1 MPTNT
6 TAAPTVAPT
15 GGCPNRWMKFGT
27 KVRLLNLYFREV
39 FKMTTL
45 QQRPTI
51 KFYIEPLFGFK
62 CQVDSLKCNTS
73 LNKTQ
78 MKENQGSR
86 KKFVKCG
93 VALKKV
99 SKFWPL
105 HLCTS
110 FSTNYKWD
118 HLKYTGFSGEMFH
131 LTLIIIII
139 TFLFCSVTTSLTKG
153 RSPGNMHGQNAL
165 RWGAI

>member
-1 MPTNT
+1 MDQHNVPNEYFVDLIGFWRTSNCGRELSFICKRGRILPTNT

-99 SKFWPL
+99 SKF
-105 HLCTS
+105 
-110 FSTNYKWD
+110 
-118 HLKYTGFSGEMFH
+118 
-131 LTLIIIII
+131 
-139 TFLFCSVTTSLTKG
+139 
-153 RSPGNMHGQNAL
+153 
-165 RWGAI
+165 

>member
-1 MPTNT
+1 MIDLIGFWRTSNCGRELSFICKRGRTLPTNT

-62 CQVDSLKCNTS
+62 CQVDSLQCNKS
-73 LNKTQ
+73 LNKTW

-93 VALKKV
+93 VALKKKSANFDPSICV
-99 SKFWPL
+99 L
-105 HLCTS
+105 HS
-110 FSTNYKWD
+110 V
-118 HLKYTGFSGEMFH
+118 
-131 LTLIIIII
+131 LIINEII
-139 TFLFCSVTTSLTKG
+139 
-153 RSPGNMHGQNAL
+153 
-165 RWGAI
+165 

>member
-1 MPTNT
+1 MIDLIGFWRTSNCGRELSFICKRGRTLPTNT

-62 CQVDSLKCNTS
+62 CQVDSSKCNKS
-73 LNKTQ
+73 LNKTR

-93 VALKKV
+93 VALKK
-99 SKFWPL
+99 SQQI
-105 HLCTS
+105 
-110 FSTNYKWD
+110 
-118 HLKYTGFSGEMFH
+118 
-131 LTLIIIII
+131 LTPP
-139 TFLFCSVTTSLTKG
+139 SVYFI
-153 RSPGNMHGQNAL
+153 QY
-165 RWGAI
+165 